1 MFTLAQHLFYSRCII
16 LLPTA
21 VSRRNSICFPHTL
34 SCHEHTHTRKL
45 KGLQHQQPKCVLL
58 SFPSTLFSLQ
68 GIGLRW
74 PSEALLDARRREHQ
88 NAGEKIQKL
97 RQHHCPDY
105 QKKGSY
111 AIDGLFL
118 VKMAA
123 CVLLN
128 KNMETLLDQ
137 A

>member
-1 MFTLAQHLFYSRCII
+1 MNI
-16 LLPTA
+16 
-21 VSRRNSICFPHTL
+21 
-34 SCHEHTHTRKL
+34 HTRKL

-58 SFPSTLFSLQ
+58 SFPLFSLQ

-128 KNMETLLDQ
+128 KKYGDTTRPGIEIGPSFGKKS
-137 A
+137 

>member
-1 MFTLAQHLFYSRCII
+1 MCFAFI
-16 LLPTA
+16 
-21 VSRRNSICFPHTL
+21 SIHT
-34 SCHEHTHTRKL
+34 
-45 KGLQHQQPKCVLL
+45 
-58 SFPSTLFSLQ
+58 FFSLQ
-68 GIGLRW
+68 GIRLRW
-74 PSEALLDARRREHQ
+74 PSEALLDARRRAHQ

-105 QKKGSY
+105 QQKGSH

-128 KNMETLLDQ
+128 KKYGDTTRPGIEIRPGFRKKS
-137 A
+137 

>member
-1 MFTLAQHLFYSRCII
+1 MI
-16 LLPTA
+16 
-21 VSRRNSICFPHTL
+21 SRRGAL
-34 SCHEHTHTRKL
+34 SCHEHTHIRKL
-45 KGLQHQQPKCVLL
+45 KGLQYQKPKCVLL

-105 QKKGSY
+105 QQKGSH

-128 KNMETLLDQ
+128 KKYGDTTRPGIKIIPGFGKKS
-137 A
+137 